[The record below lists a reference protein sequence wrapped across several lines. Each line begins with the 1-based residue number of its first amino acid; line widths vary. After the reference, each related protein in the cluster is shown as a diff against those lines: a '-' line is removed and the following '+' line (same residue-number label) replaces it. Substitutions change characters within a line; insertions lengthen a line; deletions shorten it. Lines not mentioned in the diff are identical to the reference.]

1 MNGLFPIK
9 CEIKKIIFKSCS
21 EYLISFILFCSSRKN
36 NLSFSY
42 GENFNSLNDF
52 INLINFYKFSYI
64 NPDISH
70 YPISDFYRLINYMKR
85 YKINV
90 GDKR

>member
-1 MNGLFPIK
+1 MILYGLRK
-9 CEIKKIIFKSCS
+9 YYQKINYI
-21 EYLISFILFCSSRKN
+21 ILRKLEKN

-52 INLINFYKFSYI
+52 INLINFYKFHYI

-70 YPISDFYRLINYMKR
+70 FPISDFYHLINYMRK
-85 YKINV
+85 K
-90 GDKR
+90 